1 MGDDAVPGDRLG
13 GQHGTISVE
22 RLEQSFDPAML
33 IAEHDLEHEDLL
45 AVRLKAKM
53 PGLDYAGV
61 HGTNRDLVD
70 LVPVDPLEDM
80 FQRMNR
86 LCPFA
91 RAMVRRVT
99 AQRTEPR
106 MTVRYHCALF
116 GDLSLE
122 YRCLRAIGSNRGIA
136 GADHGAG
143 GAKMATLVVSHDRDQ
158 SKRLPVFRR
167 AEQCDD
173 PPSVRHRSGNAL
185 AEGIDRQI
193 GHIAEFDRST
203 IAEARK
209 GRFVV
214 AHGAWPPN
222 VAAAAEREASR
233 GPRTSMPM
241 PS

>member
-1 MGDDAVPGDRLG
+1 MGDDAVSGDRLG
-13 GQHGTISVE
+13 GQHATISVK

-70 LVPVDPLEDM
+70 LVPVDPLKDM

-122 YRCLRAIGSNRGIA
+122 YRCLRAIGS
-136 GADHGAG
+136 

-214 AHGAWPPN
+214 AHGAWPPS
-222 VAAAAEREASR
+222 VAAAAERASTR
-233 GPRTSMPM
+233 GAGR
-241 PS
+241 